1 MNKITDRFVMEYQSK
16 ALLITL
22 TIKQGNSEEKCVF
35 LKLYIIMA
43 DIFCT
48 GTNCSPHNKI

>member
-1 MNKITDRFVMEYQSK
+1 MEYQSK

-22 TIKQGNSEEKCVF
+22 TIKQGNGEEKCIF

-43 DIFCT
+43 GIFCT
-48 GTNCSPHNKI
+48 GTNCFAHSKR

>member
-1 MNKITDRFVMEYQSK
+1 MEHQSK
-16 ALLITL
+16 TLLITL
-22 TIKQGNSEEKCVF
+22 MIQQGNSEEKLLF

-48 GTNCSPHNKI
+48 GTNFSPHSKI